1 MKQKKISSG
10 NIKKFK
16 SKREFNIGM
25 ILFALVFLY
34 MIVTVFLYF
43 TSKKVS
49 IYEVRKGSIVK
60 DNSYTGLILREEV
73 VVPAEKSG
81 YLTYFITDGS
91 KVKKDMNLLTISS
104 KKLTTEATSSED
116 TSISSGSWNSVLL
129 NVQNFSDNFTSSD
142 FSSVY
147 SMKTEINTELQN
159 VNNQTMTAQL
169 DQILSSGSGGDIQVY
184 SAPQDG
190 IISSHIDG
198 FEKISIDNFKT
209 TSLAKADL
217 NTTEHQSGEKI
228 TAKDPAYKLITSED
242 WSLLVELDKNTYK
255 SLKDT
260 TSIKTKIDKDNET
273 LWADLSLLTKD
284 GKYFACLTYNTSMIR
299 YVDDRYLDVE
309 LITEDKS
316 GLKIPKTSVVEKEY
330 YEVPSEYLEQGGNSS
345 SQGVL
350 VQTSSRS
357 GNAAAEFQ
365 EVGTCYFSDSK
376 DTCYIDTSLF
386 KEGTV
391 LVKPESQDTMTLG
404 KTKKLKGTYN
414 INKGYTIFK
423 RIEILCESDEYYII
437 NSSTASGL
445 TNYDHIVL
453 DGSSVKENEII
464 FQ

>member
-1 MKQKKISSG
+1 M
-10 NIKKFK
+10 
-16 SKREFNIGM
+16 
-25 ILFALVFLY
+25 
-34 MIVTVFLYF
+34 
-43 TSKKVS
+43 
-49 IYEVRKGSIVK
+49 
-60 DNSYTGLILREEV
+60 
-73 VVPAEKSG
+73 
-81 YLTYFITDGS
+81 
-91 KVKKDMNLLTISS
+91 
-104 KKLTTEATSSED
+104 
-116 TSISSGSWNSVLL
+116 
-129 NVQNFSDNFTSSD
+129 
-142 FSSVY
+142 
-147 SMKTEINTELQN
+147 
-159 VNNQTMTAQL
+159 
-169 DQILSSGSGGDIQVY
+169 
-184 SAPQDG
+184 
-190 IISSHIDG
+190 
-198 FEKISIDNFKT
+198 
-209 TSLAKADL
+209 
-217 NTTEHQSGEKI
+217 
-228 TAKDPAYKLITSED
+228 
-242 WSLLVELDKNTYK
+242 
-255 SLKDT
+255 KDT